1 MLKDIEI
8 AVNIISE
15 ILIASLALQ
24 DLLKDKND

>member
-8 AVNIISE
+8 AVNIVSG
-15 ILIASLALQ
+15 ILIASLALK